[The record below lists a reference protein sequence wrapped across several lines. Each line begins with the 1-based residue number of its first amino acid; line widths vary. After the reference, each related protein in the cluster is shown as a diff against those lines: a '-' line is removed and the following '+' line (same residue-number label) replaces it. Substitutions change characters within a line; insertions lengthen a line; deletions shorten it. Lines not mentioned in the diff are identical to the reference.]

1 MTPHPGVGLLY
12 LTRGQAL
19 CRQIIVAFV
28 EFSPLGIR
36 LVLDKV
42 RNIED
47 VVEAIP
53 AGQHARHLKL
63 LVPGL
68 AALAS
73 LIKLGFT
80 RNFDGK
86 FIAVSVKYT
95 VRSSPLCLAVIV
107 PSSPGKLGLVTDIPS
122 PGLSGGRGR
131 AGTSDC

>member
-1 MTPHPGVGLLY
+1 MTPHPGVGLLD

-80 RNFDGK
+80 RNFDG
-86 FIAVSVKYT
+86 S
-95 VRSSPLCLAVIV
+95 
-107 PSSPGKLGLVTDIPS
+107 
-122 PGLSGGRGR
+122 LSQFL
-131 AGTSDC
+131 

>member
-1 MTPHPGVGLLY
+1 MLVQVTVGSVGHIMTPHPGVGFATLD
-12 LTRGQAL
+12 LTRRQAL
-19 CRQIIVAFV
+19 CRQIIVALV
-28 EFSPLGIR
+28 EFPPLGIR

-73 LIKLGFT
+73 LIKLGLT
-80 RNFDGK
+80 RNFDGN
-86 FIAVSVKYT
+86 FIAVSIKYT
-95 VRSSPLCLAVIV
+95 VRSSPLSRSKCPLHLA
-107 PSSPGKLGLVTDIPS
+107 SSDW
-122 PGLSGGRGR
+122 
-131 AGTSDC
+131 